1 MGKRPKN
8 KQFTSLSELIDTL
21 VSSVQVDRNVE
32 VLRLWDNWEEAVGIE
47 IAMASRPILFKDD
60 TLLVH
65 VKSAPWL
72 HQIQF
77 QEREL
82 IERVNT
88 YLGAIQVRQIRFKIG
103 DIETKPPTV

>member
-1 MGKRPKN
+1 MKKRPKN

-21 VSSVQVDRNVE
+21 ISGVRIDRNVD
-32 VLRLWDNWEEAVGIE
+32 VLRLWDDWEWAVGVDFS
-47 IAMASRPILFKDD
+47 MATRPVLFKDD
-60 TLLVH
+60 ILLLH
-65 VKSAPWL
+65 VKSASWL